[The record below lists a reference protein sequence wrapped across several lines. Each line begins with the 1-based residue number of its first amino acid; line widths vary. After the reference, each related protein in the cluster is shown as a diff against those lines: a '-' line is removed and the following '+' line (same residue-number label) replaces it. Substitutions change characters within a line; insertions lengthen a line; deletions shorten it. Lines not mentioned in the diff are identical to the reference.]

1 MLSIICVVELVTFN
15 FDYHLA
21 SKTQYTDDNKSILH
35 IEKECGVFGTIYV
48 VSNHYARL
56 KFGCLVFNL
65 TIKLQNIN
73 SLFISYLGYTK
84 WIYRSCLYT
93 VIEYY
98 LFMFTK
104 IIYKWLI
111 QLRKSTCYVY
121 IATFNISLHHWFQIN
136 IHFLC
141 IQYMI
146 LNYNKYSVLW
156 ILEGQVPKRRTPQ
169 LIVR

>member
-1 MLSIICVVELVTFN
+1 MLSIIRVVELIIFN

-84 WIYRSCLYT
+84 
-93 VIEYY
+93 
-98 LFMFTK
+98 
-104 IIYKWLI
+104 
-111 QLRKSTCYVY
+111 
-121 IATFNISLHHWFQIN
+121 
-136 IHFLC
+136 
-141 IQYMI
+141 
-146 LNYNKYSVLW
+146 
-156 ILEGQVPKRRTPQ
+156 
-169 LIVR
+169 